1 MRKVMWIVAL
11 AVLAWCGWWWFAS
24 TGLRGGVQ
32 AWFDAQR
39 SQGWQAEVSAVE
51 GGGFPLTL
59 QAGLRD
65 IAVADPQAGLAIGTR
80 ALDIA
85 APAWWPGDVTVTLD
99 DDPILIASPLGR
111 STLTMAD
118 GVMALNLHPGT
129 ALELEALGWTAG
141 PWQVSDPDGGG
152 VQMQANDLT
161 LTMTQVEGAQYA
173 LVATAGTFS
182 PGAATRRDLRLPDNF
197 PRAFESLQLRA
208 DVTFDQLW
216 DRRALDQGRPQPR
229 VVDLHLVEAIWGAMK
244 FNLSADL
251 TVDAQGLPTGTIAIQ
266 AENWRDMLD
275 MSEAAGLLPQQLRG
289 QAEGVLQALAGA
301 SGNES
306 TLDVELSVRDG
317 AIRLGFIP
325 LAPAPRLILR

>member
-11 AVLAWCGWWWFAS
+11 AALAWCGWWWFAS
-24 TGLRGGVQ
+24 AGLRGAVQ
-32 AWFDAQR
+32 TWFDAQR
-39 SQGWQAEVSAVE
+39 AQGWQAEVGAVE

-65 IAVADPQAGLAIGTR
+65 IALADPAAGLAIETE

-99 DDPILIASPLGR
+99 DAPILIASPLGQ

-141 PWQVSDPDGGG
+141 PWQVDDADGLR
-152 VQMQANDLT
+152 MQANDLT
-161 LTMTQVEGAQYA
+161 LTMEQVEGAQYA
-173 LVATAGTFS
+173 LVATADTFT
-182 PGAATRRDLRLPDNF
+182 PGAATRRGLRLPENF
-197 PRAFESLQLRA
+197 PRAFDSLQLRA
-208 DVTFDQLW
+208 DVTFDQPW
-216 DRRALDQGRPQPR
+216 DRRALDQRRPQPR
-229 VVDLHLVEAIWGAMK
+229 VVDLHLVEAIWGDMK

-251 TVDAQGLPTGTIAIQ
+251 TVDVQGVPTGTIAIQ

-275 MSEAAGLLPQQLRG
+275 MSEAAGLLPTQLRG

-301 SGNES
+301 SGNEN